1 MYLTELHINV
11 QKVTLSIL
19 LGVCIAK
26 FLEHASIFIHVCGD
40 EGFWSLGLLYP
51 GVVGGQYMCGQTSV
65 PTSSPHVQLF
75 WLEIINNRP
84 SDAPELFPLSRSL
97 PTLYL

>member
-1 MYLTELHINV
+1 MYFTELHINV

-40 EGFWSLGLLYP
+40 EGFWSLGLLYS
-51 GVVGGQYMCGQTSV
+51 GVVRRGGAVYV
-65 PTSSPHVQLF
+65 
-75 WLEIINNRP
+75 
-84 SDAPELFPLSRSL
+84 
-97 PTLYL
+97 

>member
-19 LGVCIAK
+19 LGVCFAK

-51 GVVGGQYMCGQTSV
+51 GVVRRGGAVYVWSNICV
-65 PTSSPHVQLF
+65 Y
-75 WLEIINNRP
+75 IITTCAAVLAG
-84 SDAPELFPLSRSL
+84 D
-97 PTLYL
+97 Y